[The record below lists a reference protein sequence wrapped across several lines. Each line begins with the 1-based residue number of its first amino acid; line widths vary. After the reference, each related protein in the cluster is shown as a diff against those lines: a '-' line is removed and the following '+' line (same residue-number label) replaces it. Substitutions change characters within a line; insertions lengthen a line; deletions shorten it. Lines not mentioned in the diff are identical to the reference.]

1 MDFIIRDSIRGK
13 SYWKANVSV
22 FGDKF
27 FKEDL
32 IRLWEQGVGKQSV
45 FDLNWWVNMKVKI
58 SNLIRIYSFRLNYVR
73 RGRIIDMCKRFNFL
87 LSEEPRPYNK
97 ITDLG
102 QEIDH
107 FMESHLDGA
116 KRRAKVMELNYKEGI
131 MSELFKREKRK
142 AIQKTMTQLE
152 SDSGEVLTNKND
164 MIDFVTEFYQNLYAE
179 VPSDPA
185 ISDYFLKDR
194 PKLTEE
200 EKLACEGPFILEE
213 LEFAVKKSRGSTSP
227 GVDGLPI
234 EFYKSFFGLIGPRL
248 IDVFNSMLREGQL
261 GRDQNCAVVILLCKK
276 PDAAQQLRNWRPI
289 SLLCNDIKLVTKI
302 LSIRLG
308 RVMNSLIGEF
318 QTSGVP
324 GRQIFSNVHLIR
336 NIAEYL
342 NHKGKSAQI
351 LSMAQSKAF
360 DRVAHKFLLT
370 TLQYAGFGSDF
381 ISWIR
386 LLYDKP
392 TLRVSVNGQL
402 TKKIP
407 VKRGVRQGCS
417 LSPLLYVLV
426 MDSLLRRVHGSDN
439 VQGVKIPGGKQ
450 IKMSAFADD
459 TNFFC
464 DNTKSV
470 RHVLILFELFGLA
483 SGSVINFEKSFIMF
497 LGPWKPD
504 SKYICGIRVTNV
516 PEKIYGIYFD
526 NKRVNSKTW
535 EVLETKLR
543 ERAIELEG
551 LCRTLRGR
559 LNLFLTLIASK
570 IWYVATVCIIP
581 KSYIVKFTRIMFCF
595 ICGGK
600 DLRGILCI

>member
-1 MDFIIRDSIRGK
+1 MGCPLNFI
-13 SYWKANVSV
+13 
-22 FGDKF
+22 
-27 FKEDL
+27 
-32 IRLWEQGVGKQSV
+32 
-45 FDLNWWVNMKVKI
+45 
-58 SNLIRIYSFRLNYVR
+58 NL
-73 RGRIIDMCKRFNFL
+73 
-87 LSEEPRPYNK
+87 
-97 ITDLG
+97 
-102 QEIDH
+102 
-107 FMESHLDGA
+107 
-116 KRRAKVMELNYKEGI
+116 
-131 MSELFKREKRK
+131 
-142 AIQKTMTQLE
+142 
-152 SDSGEVLTNKND
+152 
-164 MIDFVTEFYQNLYAE
+164 
-179 VPSDPA
+179 
-185 ISDYFLKDR
+185 
-194 PKLTEE
+194 
-200 EKLACEGPFILEE
+200 
-213 LEFAVKKSRGSTSP
+213 
-227 GVDGLPI
+227 
-234 EFYKSFFGLIGPRL
+234 FFGLIGPRL

-351 LSMAQSKAF
+351 LSMDQSKAF

-459 TNFFC
+459 TNFF
-464 DNTKSV
+464 
-470 RHVLILFELFGLA
+470 F
-483 SGSVINFEKSFIMF
+483 
-497 LGPWKPD
+497 
-504 SKYICGIRVTNV
+504 VT
-516 PEKIYGIYFD
+516 
-526 NKRVNSKTW
+526 
-535 EVLETKLR
+535 
-543 ERAIELEG
+543 
-551 LCRTLRGR
+551 TLRV
-559 LNLFLTLIASK
+559 
-570 IWYVATVCIIP
+570 YDM
-581 KSYIVKFTRIMFCF
+581 Y
-595 ICGGK
+595 
-600 DLRGILCI
+600 